1 MAKKL
6 IAIDISGTD
15 EEALAVA
22 NAVWQ
27 TVVDHLGEDRT
38 TVAVQGF
45 PAPGWDEFD
54 GEIRL
59 TETKTKTSKRR

>member
-1 MAKKL
+1 MGKKL
-6 IAIDISGTD
+6 IAIEVDGTD
-15 EEALAVA
+15 KEALTVA

-27 TVVDHLGEDRT
+27 TVVDHLGEDCT

-59 TETKTKTSKRR
+59 TETKNPKRR